1 MLLNAIKEQTIDKL
15 FITSSEAV
23 NAMYT
28 EKISR
33 AINECLLQI
42 SNTLEP
48 VTKEFIYNTAEPKL
62 FTGSE
67 YIAFPPD
74 FVQIADNDNIRI
86 QDNRGMYQYADD
98 IEYINRTGIYVHKPG
113 KYKIQYDAN
122 YPIIMKVP
130 LTGEI
135 WRDFDNTI
143 EYNKDTPYKFKIFAS
158 NSDQLK
164 LAGADALDEVYDLPD
179 ALGPIAATYAASVI
193 VGIDNPIRSATL
205 RNEYEMALARLNTA
219 DLDNLRDYHSSRGWY

>member
-1 MLLNAIKEQTIDKL
+1 MLLNAIKELTFDKL
-15 FITSSEAV
+15 FVTSSEAV

-42 SNTLEP
+42 SNALEP

-74 FVQIADNDNIRI
+74 FVQIIDNDNIRI
-86 QDNRGMYQYADD
+86 QDKHGIYQYADD
-98 IEYINRTGIYVHKPG
+98 IEYVSRTGIYVHKPG

-122 YPIIMKVP
+122 YPVIVKIP

-143 EYNKDTPYKFKIFAS
+143 EYNKTTPYRFKIFAS
-158 NSDQLK
+158 NKDQLK
-164 LAGADALDEVYDLPD
+164 LAGADALGDVYELSD

-193 VGIDNPIRSATL
+193 LSIDDPIRSATL
-205 RNEYEMALARLNTA
+205 RNEYEMMLARLNTA
-219 DLDNLRDYHSSRGWY
+219 EIDNLRDYHSSRGWY